1 MKYRVKYKCT
11 QKERIK
17 KQNEREGRRY
27 PWKFKL

>member
-17 KQNEREGRRY
+17 NKMKERRRY
-27 PWKFKL
+27 PWKCKF